1 MAILRKSEIKKM
13 SEKEM
18 SEKETELRKE
28 LMRARTQIS
37 SKVPPDNPGLVR
49 EIKRTIARLSTERR
63 ERKIR

>member
-1 MAILRKSEIKKM
+1 M

-18 SEKETELRKE
+18 DEKEAELRRE

-37 SKVPPDNPGLVR
+37 SKVPPDNPGQVR
-49 EIKRTIARLSTERR
+49 EIRRTIARLSAERR